1 MLGPVVE
8 DVALSPS
15 VIRRIVEGDV
25 NDSWV
30 KALKEADRKMKAIEA
45 LDSRKVKAAQDVKP
59 ELERLTHK
67 VGVFLSFFLSPGFL
81 YSCVRYLTGYRPL
94 SEYVISS

>member
-45 LDSRKVKAAQDVKP
+45 LGPKKVKAAQDVKP

-67 VGVFLSFFLSPGFL
+67 VGIFFSPEFPH
-81 YSCVRYLTGYRPL
+81 S
-94 SEYVISS
+94 

>member
-1 MLGPVVE
+1 M
-8 DVALSPS
+8 
-15 VIRRIVEGDV
+15 IRRIVEGDV

-45 LDSRKVKAAQDVKP
+45 LDPTKVKAAQDVKP

-67 VGVFLSFFLSPGFL
+67 VGTSF
-81 YSCVRYLTGYRPL
+81 C
-94 SEYVISS
+94 

>member
-67 VGVFLSFFLSPGFL
+67 VSFSFLFFSPGFP
-81 YSCVRYLTGYRPL
+81 YSWVRYLTGYRLL
-94 SEYVISS
+94 SESVISS